1 MEKRIEN
8 LAMEKYCVYLEYLG
22 RLCYDMDSYCVFHSA
37 TKKEHVYDIYCRVEF
52 EGVYYLRKVYTAN
65 LDFLCKDE
73 GIRNSVDANCG
84 DAYVIDVAYHLIKDR
99 TYNLVPSAVNTQNKI
114 RKELLAI

>member
-1 MEKRIEN
+1 
-8 LAMEKYCVYLEYLG
+8 MEKYCLYLEFLG
-22 RLCYDMDSYCVFHSA
+22 RFGYDKDSYRVFHSA
-37 TKKEHVYDIYCRVEF
+37 TEKEHVYDIYCRVEF

-73 GIRNSVDANCG
+73 HIKNAVNANCG
-84 DAYVIDVAYHLIKDR
+84 DAYVIDIAFYLLRDR
-99 TYNLVPSAVNTQNKI
+99 MDNLVPSAANIQNKI